1 MKHEI
6 WNGKCLG
13 TAEFVQPGEVR
24 LEIDDP
30 ASRSW
35 FERYFGQE
43 QSYLTGAVD
52 CPEMT
57 SERPADSEAAFN
69 RALERLPAH
78 NYDVRSPTT
87 SLGPSSKAS
96 AW

>member
-13 TAEFVQPGEVR
+13 TAEFVEPGEVR

-35 FERYFGQE
+35 FQRYFSQE

-69 RALERLPAH
+69 RSLGRLLAYD
-78 NYDVRSPTT
+78 YDVRRPSETF
-87 SLGPSSKAS
+87 SPSSKAS
-96 AW
+96 T

>member
-13 TAEFVQPGEVR
+13 TAEFVRPGEVR
-24 LEIDDP
+24 LEIEDA

-35 FERYFGQE
+35 FERYFDEE

-69 RALERLPAH
+69 RSLGRLLAY
-78 NYDVRSPTT
+78 NYDVRRPTE
-87 SLGPSSKAS
+87 SFGPDAR
-96 AW
+96 ATA

>member
-6 WNGKCLG
+6 WNGECLG

-30 ASRSW
+30 ANRSW
-35 FERYFGQE
+35 FERYFRQE

-57 SERPADSEAAFN
+57 SECPADSEAAFN
-69 RALERLPAH
+69 RSLGRLPAYD
-78 NYDVRSPTT
+78 YDVRRP
-87 SLGPSSKAS
+87 SKAFAPEAKAS
-96 AW
+96 T